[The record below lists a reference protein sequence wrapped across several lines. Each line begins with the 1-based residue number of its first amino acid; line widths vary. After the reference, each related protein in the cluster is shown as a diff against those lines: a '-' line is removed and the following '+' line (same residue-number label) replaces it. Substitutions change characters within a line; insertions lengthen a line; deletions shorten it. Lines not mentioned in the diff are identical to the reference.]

1 MITVSVAATMKLTAR
16 NVNITGI
23 TFIEKQVQR
32 ALFGMDTATERI
44 TVMYTVFV
52 LSSVYPLSHYL
63 TTLTAAVQSGS
74 FSTVL
79 QMTAAQYNSTALLQA
94 TSSSITIG
102 TLPHHIHTY
111 LYL

>member
-1 MITVSVAATMKLTAR
+1 MKLTAR

-32 ALFGMDTATERI
+32 ALLGMDTAMERI
-44 TVMYTVFV
+44 TVMYTVLV
-52 LSSVYPLSHYL
+52 PSSVYPLSHYL

-94 TSSSITIG
+94 TSSSISIG
-102 TLPHHIHTY
+102 TLPHHIYTHQKFFEMKI
-111 LYL
+111 LDF